1 MTTRKSLFEAMQSL
15 TDHQSNAIH
24 ARYHKAIHAVGEL
37 MDELGAIKGKNA
49 IDQQFDSVY
58 EAYMILEAMPLGMI
72 PQTEK
77 GDK

>member
-1 MTTRKSLFEAMQSL
+1 MTTRKSLLEAMQLL

-37 MDELGAIKGKNA
+37 MDELGAIEGKNA
-49 IDQQFDSVY
+49 IDDQWEQ
-58 EAYMILEAMPLGMI
+58 ANKAMNILEAMPLGMI

-77 GDK
+77 GDR